1 MWSSWNQ
8 ALQARC
14 LVSASAVA
22 LMMTSLNETFPR
34 SPSCRLSASRASA
47 ARSMS
52 TSLVRKKWGMGPS
65 DVARRLAMVLR
76 ICVRGTSSYGAP
88 PRSAGEMGEGRGA
101 CGGTAGGAAAP
112 RTSPFSLLPASS
124 RSRFTTRPPGPDPV
138 TSFRSTP
145 VSVAMR
151 FARGDAFTRVASA
164 ATTAAAGAGDL
175 VGARLGE
182 TLELLVVRHRHIG
195 LRHPQH
201 RRVELVEALALDH
214 VHNLSADAALRPP
227 FLDYHGAVR
236 LRDRRRDGVH
246 VERPERT

>member
-22 LMMTSLNETFPR
+22 LIMTSLNETFPR

-88 PRSAGEMGEGRGA
+88 PRTVGEMGEGRGV
-101 CGGTAGGAAAP
+101 CGGTPGGAAAP

-124 RSRFTTRPPGPDPV
+124 TTRFTPLPPRPPLGE
-138 TSFRSTP
+138 
-145 VSVAMR
+145 
-151 FARGDAFTRVASA
+151 RVAGLHGVPFPLVPLHPAPLFHRGGERFHEDLGGHSQSRYSTRRAA
-164 ATTAAAGAGDL
+164 ATTLSGLGL
-175 VGARLGE
+175 ARRSSC
-182 TLELLVVRHRHIG
+182 LL
-195 LRHPQH
+195 
-201 RRVELVEALALDH
+201 
-214 VHNLSADAALRPP
+214 
-227 FLDYHGAVR
+227 
-236 LRDRRRDGVH
+236 
-246 VERPERT
+246 